1 VTEKPAKSTTMMP
14 RTDEDSG
21 LRAALWAVAI
31 TGALF
36 TVAAPFVLGKH
47 AVLGVAI
54 GSFVAAFNLWALA
67 RIVRAFMNGAG
78 LPWVLLAALKLFGL
92 LALVALVLELE
103 IAAVV
108 PLAVGYVALPV
119 GIVFAQLGGARPRA
133 ATSPHVQ
140 GGIEPDS
147 SPTPRD
153 GHLKG

>member
-1 VTEKPAKSTTMMP
+1 MP

-36 TVAAPFVLGKH
+36 TAVSPFVLGKG

-78 LPWVLLAALKLFGL
+78 LPWVLLAAFKLFGL
-92 LALVALVLELE
+92 LALVALVLKFEL
-103 IAAVV
+103 AAVV

-119 GIVFAQLGGARPRA
+119 GIVFAQLGGARPL
-133 ATSPHVQ
+133 TSPEVQ

-147 SPTPRD
+147 RPVARD
-153 GHLKG
+153 GNLKGR